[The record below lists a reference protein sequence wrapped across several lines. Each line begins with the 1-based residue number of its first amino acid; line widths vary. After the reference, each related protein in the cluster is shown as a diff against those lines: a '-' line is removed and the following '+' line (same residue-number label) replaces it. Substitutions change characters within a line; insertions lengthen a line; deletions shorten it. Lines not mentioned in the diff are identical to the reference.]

1 MTLPSDVNPSVFD
14 LAAPPPQPKP
24 IQTAAELHNIRRED
38 PYSWLADKNDPDVL
52 AHLAAENA
60 YFAKLLA
67 PTRRLSTSLYQEMRA
82 RVVESDTSVPT
93 RNGAWFYAW
102 TTSGT
107 QEYRDLVRFG
117 AADGAKGVGEPQMIL
132 NVNEM
137 AKGKAYFRIAGFAP
151 TRDGTKAAWLENT
164 TGSLKSDLKI
174 KSIAYDKEIPHS
186 ITDVASMF
194 WGPDGIDL
202 YIVIQDDA
210 ERAYRLDRYNLNA
223 GTHDILL
230 QEDDPEFSLDA
241 SLSAD
246 RSVIIATSH
255 ATDTTE
261 VRLID
266 PANPTGQPKL
276 VAARRDG
283 HHYIADVA
291 DGMIFIQTDDHGLN
305 GRIAT
310 APVPTPD
317 ESHWQD
323 LIPVRTEIALEGFN
337 LFENFIVLS
346 MRRDAR
352 TELEI
357 FDRRNWDRHVISQTE
372 AVYTIAATG
381 NLEYKTDIL
390 RFSYLSFTSPGIV
403 YDYDM
408 DTRTTRELK
417 RTIVPGGF
425 DPEKYVSSRLYA
437 QASDGTRIP
446 ISLIH
451 RSDSKPDGD
460 RPTLLYVYGAYGIS
474 MDPAFSNGVISL
486 LDRGM
491 VYAIAHVR
499 GGGDQGRPW
508 HEGGRLAAKI
518 NTFTDTNAAAE
529 ALIAAGWTKPQKLA
543 LEGRSAG
550 GLTVG
555 AAINLRPDL
564 YGFAHLGV
572 PFVDVINTM
581 LDASIPLTTGEYREW
596 GNPNEPEA
604 FGHMHAYSPYDNLAV
619 QSYPSLL
626 LTTGIND
633 MQVRYSEPVKYAAK
647 LRALNN
653 SARVAVR
660 INMGVGHGGAS
671 GRYAAL
677 EERAEELALMLWI
690 LGIYQ

>member
-1 MTLPSDVNPSVFD
+1 MTLPTHVTRDLFD
-14 LAAPPPQPKP
+14 LAAPPPHPQPVP
-24 IQTAAELHNIRRED
+24 ANAELHNIRRED
-38 PYSWLADKNDPDVL
+38 PYSWLADKSNPEVM

-60 YFAKLLA
+60 YFAKLIA
-67 PTRRLSTSLYQEMRA
+67 PTRPLSTVLYQEMRA

-117 AADGAKGVGEPQMIL
+117 SVDGAKGLGEALTIL
-132 NVNEM
+132 NVNDM
-137 AKGKAYFRIAGFAP
+137 ARGKAYFRIAGFAP
-151 TRDGTKAAWLENT
+151 TLDGTKVAWLENT
-164 TGSLKSDLKI
+164 TGSLKSELKI
-174 KSIAYDKEIPHS
+174 KSIGPDRDIPHA
-186 ITDVASMF
+186 IKDAASVF
-194 WGPDGIDL
+194 WGPDGRDL
-202 YIVIQDDA
+202 YVVIQDEA
-210 ERAYRLDRYNLNA
+210 ERAYRLDRHNLTI

-246 RSVIIATSH
+246 RSTIIVTSH

-266 PANPTGQPKL
+266 PADPTRPPRL

-305 GRIAT
+305 GRLAT
-310 APVPTPD
+310 APLSTPE
-317 ESHWQD
+317 ESYWQD
-323 LIPVRTEIALEGFN
+323 LIPVRTNIALEAFN
-337 LFENFIVLS
+337 LFQHFIVLS
-346 MRRDAR
+346 IRRDAR

-357 FDRRNWDRHVISQTE
+357 FDRRNWDRHIISQSE

-381 NLEYKTDIL
+381 NLEYKTDVL
-390 RFSYLSFTSPGIV
+390 RFSYLSFTAPGIV

-408 DTRTTRELK
+408 EARSTRELK

-425 DPEKYVSSRLYA
+425 DPDKYVSARIYA
-437 QASDGTRIP
+437 DAADGTRIP

-451 RSDSKPDGD
+451 HRDSKPDGM

-508 HEGGRLAAKI
+508 HEGGRLAAKM

-604 FGHMHAYSPYDNLAV
+604 FGQMHAYSPYDNLAS
-619 QSYPSLL
+619 QTYPSLL

-647 LRALNN
+647 MRALSE

-677 EERAEELALMLWI
+677 EERAEELALMLWT